1 MKEQYFADKNRY
13 DCGMEYERC
22 GRSGVL
28 LPKVSLGFW
37 HNFGSVDPYERSREI
52 THYAFDHGI
61 THFDLANNYGPV
73 YGSAEET
80 MGRLMDEDFRPY
92 RDELFISTKAGYD
105 MWPGPYGNW
114 GSRKYL
120 MASLDQSLR
129 RMKID
134 YVDLFYSHRY
144 DPDTPLEETLQ
155 ALVDIVRQGKALYVG
170 ISNWPLEA
178 LKYGHKYLKDHDV
191 PLLIYQGRLN
201 MLSRTPQE
209 TGITDFCAEKGIGFI
224 AFSPLAQG
232 LLTDRY
238 LQGIPADS
246 RMAKEKF
253 LKSSML
259 TPELLEKLR
268 HYNDVAQSRGET
280 LAEMALAWILHQR
293 AVTSVLVG
301 ASSTPPPSTKCFNP
315 PVESAVLGSGA
326 KVQSPATLLWGLTPV
341 GATLLQG
348 LTPEFKKKRPGAIM
362 PSASFLS
369 LQKRNAPSIILRAH
383 REVQPD
389 GGTMLL

>member
-1 MKEQYFADKNRY
+1 MENYQAAPERYENGMQYA
-13 DCGMEYERC
+13 RC
-22 GRSGVL
+22 GRSGVM

-37 HNFGSVDPYERSREI
+37 HNFGGVDSFERSREI
-52 THYAFDHGI
+52 TRYAFDHGI
-61 THFDLANNYGPV
+61 THFDLANNYGPP

-80 MGRLMDEDFRPY
+80 MGRLMEDDFKCY

-129 RMKID
+129 RMHLD

-144 DPDTPLEETLQ
+144 DPETPLEETLQ
-155 ALVDIVRQGKALYVG
+155 ALVDVVRAGKALYVG
-170 ISNWPLEA
+170 ISRWPLEA
-178 LKYGHKYLKDHDV
+178 SRFAFEYLKQRDV
-191 PLLIYQGRLN
+191 PCLIYQGRLN
-201 MLSRTPQE
+201 MLDRKPQE

-268 HYNDVAQSRGET
+268 HYNEVAQSRGES

-293 AVTSVLVG
+293 AVTSVLIG
-301 ASSTPPPSTKCFNP
+301 ASSTAQLEKNLRC
-315 PVESAVLGSGA
+315 V
-326 KVQSPATLLWGLTPV
+326 
-341 GATLLQG
+341 
-348 LTPEFKKKRPGAIM
+348 
-362 PSASFLS
+362 
-369 LQKRNAPSIILRAH
+369 NAAPFDEL
-383 REVQPD
+383 V
-389 GGTMLL
+389 